1 MILGLKKFIG
11 IIAIVVGLALTFAG
25 SKFIPLVLGVL
36 LGSGVFFFC
45 FLIGAVVIKGTGAM
59 IGLTVVGLVLGGAA
73 GYFGFKSI
81 EKYGVKVLSFIS
93 AAIGI
98 MLLATLIPQIPPAGK
113 LAAAF
118 VGGIVGFVLSGYAKA
133 YIESIGTAIIGSG
146 MFILGLDQYLP
157 GLPDVLPKDGAQITQ
172 LGAATFGY
180 LAGFVVLVV
189 IGSFI

>member
-11 IIAIVVGLALTFAG
+11 IISIVVGLALAFAG

-45 FLIGAVVIKGTGAM
+45 FLIGAVVINGTGAM
-59 IGLTVVGLVLGGAA
+59 IGLTVVGLILGGAA
-73 GYFGFKSI
+73 GYFG
-81 EKYGVKVLSFIS
+81 YKVLERYGTRVLAFVS

-98 MLLATLIPQIPPAGK
+98 MLLTTLIPQIPPAGK

-118 VGGIVGFVLSGYAKA
+118 VGGIFGFVLSGYAKA

-146 MFILGLDQYLP
+146 MFVLGLDQYLP
-157 GLPDVLPKDGAQITQ
+157 GLPDVLPKSGAQITQ

>member
-1 MILGLKKFIG
+1 
-11 IIAIVVGLALTFAG
+11 
-25 SKFIPLVLGVL
+25 
-36 LGSGVFFFC
+36 
-45 FLIGAVVIKGTGAM
+45 
-59 IGLTVVGLVLGGAA
+59 
-73 GYFGFKSI
+73 
-81 EKYGVKVLSFIS
+81 
-93 AAIGI
+93 

-118 VGGIVGFVLSGYAKA
+118 VGGILGFVLSGLVKD

-146 MFILGLDQYLP
+146 MFILVFDQYLA
-157 GLPDVLPKDGAQITQ
+157 GLPDVLLKDRAQITQ